1 MYSGT
6 LSLFPFN
13 SQGWRPL
20 KGSFSIYLP
29 PSTPLHCLHCCLY
42 SATGATNTT
51 VAQNKQGS
59 LLLCEQAVRTW
70 KSIYCFINLMQCN
83 DSWNYTL
90 SELKYYRVHGSKPL
104 WLNEFKHLLNTG
116 LTSNTLKHELNT
128 CLEVNTLIQP
138 RSDLIHSIQVWLNK
152 LNRRAPVTF
161 NH

>member
-1 MYSGT
+1 MRRRTRRWMGFKIFGVNRMYSGT

-51 VAQNKQGS
+51 VAQNKQGG

-70 KSIYCFINLMQCN
+70 SRKSIDCFINLMQCN

-104 WLNEFKHLLNTG
+104 WLNEFKQLLNTG
-116 LTSNTLKHELNT
+116 LTNS
-128 CLEVNTLIQP
+128 IQV
-138 RSDLIHSIQVWLNK
+138 SLLIHSSTSSIRVW
-152 LNRRAPVTF
+152 R
-161 NH
+161 